1 MKQKVFIEDTRVKI
15 PATIQFLRNGY
26 EDQSLK
32 GANIDKDT
40 IIFID
45 RFKPAIEKINTV
57 LLSDEEAA
65 GIMKE
70 IRKVIDYSDMGK
82 AFYDWIKR
90 PKKSQLKLIDFEH
103 PENNDFAVVNE
114 LVFGPENIGSFR
126 PDINILINGLP
137 LLFFRSEKS
146 Q

>member
-1 MKQKVFIEDTRVKI
+1 
-15 PATIQFLRNGY
+15 
-26 EDQSLK
+26 
-32 GANIDKDT
+32 
-40 IIFID
+40 
-45 RFKPAIEKINTV
+45 
-57 LLSDEEAA
+57 
-65 GIMKE
+65 MKE
-70 IRKVIDYSDMGK
+70 IRKVIDYNDMGK

-137 LLFFRSEKS
+137 LPFFRSEKT